1 MIDGEIYTMCR
12 DTRVVFAYRD
22 VARLRTNP
30 HYIGV
35 NAYGEVKRYGD
46 GHTIGDMGK
55 GATRLANAD
64 EIARFKNLLKE
75 EDYHW
80 NKSNK
85 KVIRISTGEIL

>member
-12 DTRVVFAYRD
+12 DNRVVFAYRE
-22 VARLRTNP
+22 ASHESLNT

-35 NAYGEVKRYGD
+35 NSNGDVKRYGD
-46 GHTIGDMGK
+46 GETVGRMGL
-55 GATRLANAD
+55 GTTRLAREE
-64 EIARFKNLLKE
+64 EIERFKSLLAE

-80 NKSNK
+80 NKDNK

>member
-12 DTRVVFAYRD
+12 DNKVVFAYRD
-22 VARLRTNP
+22 IGRIWANT

-35 NAYGEVKRYGD
+35 NSLDEVKRYGD
-46 GHTIGDMGK
+46 GHSTGRMGEGD
-55 GATRLANAD
+55 TRLANAD
-64 EIARFKNLLKE
+64 EIARFKSFLE
-75 EDYHW
+75 ASDYHW

>member
-22 VARLRTNP
+22 VARSSANT

-35 NAYGEVKRYGD
+35 NSFNEVKRYGD
-46 GHTIGDMGK
+46 GLSCGEMSGGD
-55 GATRLANAD
+55 TRLANED
-64 EIARFKNLLKE
+64 EIARFKNFLKE

-80 NKSNK
+80 NKANK